1 MVFLPSIITCAQ
13 LYQRAFTATHRSLSQ
28 NQRDNA
34 DILEPDQVLSSNQC
48 INRSISREE
57 VTRQINRLKN
67 GKAHG
72 DDLVLNEFLK
82 CSTKSVL
89 SVIVR
94 LFNIVLESGI
104 VPSEWTIGLIHP
116 LYKKKGNPNDP
127 NNYRGITLLSCLGK
141 LFTAVLNERLT
152 SYLEDNELLG
162 DEQAG
167 FRNGHSTL
175 DHIFVLHSVIDLYLS
190 SKERV
195 YCAFIDYKKAFDLVD
210 RSSLWNKLLKNNVD
224 GKFFNVIK
232 HMYAQAKS
240 CVISGTEKS
249 SLFDCNI
256 GVRQGE
262 NLSPMLFALFF
273 K

>member
-1 MVFLPSIITCAQ
+1 MK
-13 LYQRAFTATHRSLSQ
+13 SL
-28 NQRDNA
+28 
-34 DILEPDQVLSSNQC
+34 
-48 INRSISREE
+48 
-57 VTRQINRLKN
+57 
-67 GKAHG
+67 
-72 DDLVLNEFLK
+72 
-82 CSTKSVL
+82 
-89 SVIVR
+89 
-94 LFNIVLESGI
+94 IVLESGI

-273 K
+273 LNDFKQFICEKFGGINILPDKIDAAAYQNGIDVYLRLFTLLYADDTIVLAKTESDLQLALDAVSELL